1 MIDVAV
7 LEEQALSLNFK
18 ERGRLASLL
27 LRSLDEPE
35 NELSPAEWERLW
47 AKECQR
53 RVAEIKSGEVECVP
67 GEVVFERLRRRSEE
81 RG

>member
-18 ERGRLASLL
+18 ERGRLASVL

-35 NELSPAEWERLW
+35 NELSPDEWERLW

-53 RVAEIKSGEVECVP
+53 RVAEIESGEVECFP
-67 GEVVFERLRRRSEE
+67 GEAVFERLRRRSEE
-81 RG
+81 RR